1 MNCAFAIEV
10 TASGLWLKER
20 RVARERAP
28 HGWVFILLFFSP
40 IFLVVGVTF
49 GAEMFLHPNLL
60 IRMKNLLLFAS
71 IMLLTSHTYSQNSVV
86 QLTSENMAFFTV
98 SVNGMRLASEASIHQ
113 EITGLQEGAVYNL
126 FIDYVAPEY
135 SDIQTKLSLSA
146 SGGKGSG
153 IYNFTIPS
161 FFQDGLRLDGYMST
175 SGGGVSGMD
184 QISMNL
190 NVDQLGMNV
199 NMNISDGNL
208 SLGIQDQ
215 PEQPAAVPTPVPA
228 APEPAAPVQVV
239 YVEGYTGRI
248 GCERP
253 VGADR
258 FAGMM
263 ETISDAAF
271 SDDKVRIAK
280 QIMRSNC
287 LVIEQLVEILE
298 EITFDEGQLDLAKF
312 AYEHI
317 YDLENY
323 YQVYGVFSFS
333 SSGEE
338 LDEYIQD
345 KE

>member
-1 MNCAFAIEV
+1 MKMSSIQ
-10 TASGLWLKER
+10 
-20 RVARERAP
+20 
-28 HGWVFILLFFSP
+28 
-40 IFLVVGVTF
+40 
-49 GAEMFLHPNLL
+49 
-60 IRMKNLLLFAS
+60 MKNLLLLAGVMF
-71 IMLLTSHTYSQNSVV
+71 MTNNVYSQNSVV
-86 QLTSENMAFFTV
+86 QLTSENLAFFTV
-98 SVNGMRLASEASIHQ
+98 SVNGMRLATEASIRQ
-113 EITGLQEGAVYNL
+113 EITGLQEGGVYNL
-126 FIDYVAPEY
+126 FIDYVDPDF

-146 SGGKGSG
+146 SGGQGSG
-153 IYNFTIPS
+153 VYNYTIPS

-175 SGGGVSGMD
+175 SGGNMSGMD
-184 QISMNL
+184 QISMNV

-199 NMNISDGNL
+199 NMNMSDGNL

-215 PEQPAAVPTPVPA
+215 PEQSAAVPAPAVPA
-228 APEPAAPVQVV
+228 PVAAAPQQAPAPAAPVQVV

-258 FAGMM
+258 FSGMM
-263 ETISDAAF
+263 ETIGDAAF

-280 QIMRSNC
+280 QIIRTNC

-345 KE
+345 RE

>member
-1 MNCAFAIEV
+1 
-10 TASGLWLKER
+10 
-20 RVARERAP
+20 
-28 HGWVFILLFFSP
+28 
-40 IFLVVGVTF
+40 
-49 GAEMFLHPNLL
+49 
-60 IRMKNLLLFAS
+60 MKNLLLLAGVMF
-71 IMLLTSHTYSQNSVV
+71 MTNNVYSQNSVV
-86 QLTSENMAFFTV
+86 QLTSENLAFFTV
-98 SVNGMRLASEASIHQ
+98 SVNGMRLATEASIRQ
-113 EITGLQEGAVYNL
+113 EITGLQEGGVYNL
-126 FIDYVAPEY
+126 FIDYVDPDF

-146 SGGKGSG
+146 SGGQGSG
-153 IYNFTIPS
+153 VYNYTIPS

-175 SGGGVSGMD
+175 SGGNMSGMD
-184 QISMNL
+184 QISMNV

-199 NMNISDGNL
+199 NMNMSDGNL

-215 PEQPAAVPTPVPA
+215 PEQSAAVPVPA
-228 APEPAAPVQVV
+228 AAAPQQAPAPPAPVQVV

-258 FAGMM
+258 FSGMM

-280 QIMRSNC
+280 QIIRTNC

-345 KE
+345 RE

>member
-1 MNCAFAIEV
+1 
-10 TASGLWLKER
+10 
-20 RVARERAP
+20 
-28 HGWVFILLFFSP
+28 
-40 IFLVVGVTF
+40 
-49 GAEMFLHPNLL
+49 
-60 IRMKNLLLFAS
+60 MKNLLLFAS
-71 IMLLTSHTYSQNSVV
+71 VMLTMSHAHAQNSVV

-113 EITGLQEGAVYNL
+113 EITGLQEGGVYNL

-135 SDIQTKLSLSA
+135 SDIQTKLALSA
-146 SGGKGSG
+146 SGGQGSG

-175 SGGGVSGMD
+175 SGGGMSGMD
-184 QISMNL
+184 QISMNV

-199 NMNISDGNL
+199 NMNMSDGNL

-215 PEQPAAVPTPVPA
+215 PEQPAAVPVPA
-228 APEPAAPVQVV
+228 VPAPAAAAPQQAPAPPAPVQVV

-258 FAGMM
+258 FSGMM

-280 QIMRSNC
+280 QIIRTNC

-345 KE
+345 RE

>member
-1 MNCAFAIEV
+1 
-10 TASGLWLKER
+10 
-20 RVARERAP
+20 
-28 HGWVFILLFFSP
+28 
-40 IFLVVGVTF
+40 
-49 GAEMFLHPNLL
+49 
-60 IRMKNLLLFAS
+60 MKNLLLFAS
-71 IMLLTSHTYSQNSVV
+71 VMLTMSHAHAQNSVV

-113 EITGLQEGAVYNL
+113 EITGLQEGGVYNL

-146 SGGKGSG
+146 SGGQGSG

-175 SGGGVSGMD
+175 SGGGMSGMD
-184 QISMNL
+184 QISMNV

-199 NMNISDGNL
+199 NMNMSDGNL

-215 PEQPAAVPTPVPA
+215 PEQPAAVPVPA
-228 APEPAAPVQVV
+228 VPAPAAAAPQQAPAPPAPVQVV

-258 FAGMM
+258 FSGMM

-280 QIMRSNC
+280 QIIRTNC

-345 KE
+345 RE

>member
-1 MNCAFAIEV
+1 
-10 TASGLWLKER
+10 
-20 RVARERAP
+20 
-28 HGWVFILLFFSP
+28 
-40 IFLVVGVTF
+40 
-49 GAEMFLHPNLL
+49 
-60 IRMKNLLLFAS
+60 
-71 IMLLTSHTYSQNSVV
+71 
-86 QLTSENMAFFTV
+86 
-98 SVNGMRLASEASIHQ
+98 
-113 EITGLQEGAVYNL
+113 
-126 FIDYVAPEY
+126 
-135 SDIQTKLSLSA
+135 
-146 SGGKGSG
+146 
-153 IYNFTIPS
+153 
-161 FFQDGLRLDGYMST
+161 
-175 SGGGVSGMD
+175 
-184 QISMNL
+184 
-190 NVDQLGMNV
+190 LGMNV
-199 NMNISDGNL
+199 NMNMSDGNL

-215 PEQPAAVPTPVPA
+215 PEQSAAVPAPAVPA
-228 APEPAAPVQVV
+228 PVAAAPQQAPAPAAPVQVV

-258 FAGMM
+258 FSGMM

-280 QIMRSNC
+280 QIIRTNC

-345 KE
+345 RE

>member
-1 MNCAFAIEV
+1 
-10 TASGLWLKER
+10 
-20 RVARERAP
+20 
-28 HGWVFILLFFSP
+28 
-40 IFLVVGVTF
+40 
-49 GAEMFLHPNLL
+49 
-60 IRMKNLLLFAS
+60 MKNLLLFAS
-71 IMLLTSHTYSQNSVV
+71 VILLTSHACAQNSVV
-86 QLTSENMAFFTV
+86 QLTSENMAFFTI

-113 EITGLQEGAVYNL
+113 EITGLQEGGVYNL

-135 SDIQTKLSLSA
+135 SDIQTKLALSA
-146 SGGKGSG
+146 SGGQGSG

-175 SGGGVSGMD
+175 SGGGMSGMD
-184 QISMNL
+184 QISMNV

-199 NMNISDGNL
+199 NMNMSDGNL

-215 PEQPAAVPTPVPA
+215 PEQTAAAPAPVPA
-228 APEPAAPVQVV
+228 APQQAPAPAAPVQVV

-258 FAGMM
+258 FSGMM
-263 ETISDAAF
+263 GTISDAAF

-338 LDEYIQD
+338 LDAYIQGR
-345 KE
+345 E